1 MFSYADKQR
10 EPRFQKFDEGR
21 AHGLVR
27 SICSFTPKY
36 YKKFCHVFHFRGHK
50 KLAGVKLRPKSP
62 IDNMELL

>member
-27 SICSFTPKY
+27 SKRSSTPKY

-50 KLAGVKLRPKSP
+50 KLAGV
-62 IDNMELL
+62 